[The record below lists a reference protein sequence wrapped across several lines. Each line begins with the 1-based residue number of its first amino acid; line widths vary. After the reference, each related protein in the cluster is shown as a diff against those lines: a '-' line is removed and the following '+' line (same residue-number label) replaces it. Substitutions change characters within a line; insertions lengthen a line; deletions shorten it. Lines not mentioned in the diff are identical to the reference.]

1 MELRDYV
8 EQLADIKAR
17 KSEIADEEKELN
29 KELEEIE
36 EHIAMIMLN
45 DGQDKASFPGVG
57 TVSPKVHHYPR
68 IVDEQGFFDY
78 LKSTEQAGMIKQ
90 VVPHQT
96 LRAWFKDQVFE
107 DPIATIGLADFTKTK
122 INFRRK

>member
-17 KSEIADEEKELN
+17 RSEISAEDKDLGKEQEETEAQ
-29 KELEEIE
+29 
-36 EHIAMIMLN
+36 IAMLMLN
-45 DGQDKASFPGVG
+45 SGQDKVSYPGVG
-57 TVSPKVHHYPR
+57 TVSPSVLHFPK
-68 IVDEQGFFDY
+68 IIDEQEFFEY
-78 LKSTEQAGMIKQ
+78 LAHTGQSGMIKR

-107 DPIATIGLADFTKTK
+107 IPSCRNRAGRFY
-122 INFRRK
+122 

>member
-45 DGQDKASFPGVG
+45 DGQDKA
-57 TVSPKVHHYPR
+57 
-68 IVDEQGFFDY
+68 
-78 LKSTEQAGMIKQ
+78 
-90 VVPHQT
+90 
-96 LRAWFKDQVFE
+96 
-107 DPIATIGLADFTKTK
+107 
-122 INFRRK
+122 